1 MSTDTNDIYYV
12 GNRVG
17 VDDVDVLNKNEITK
31 NLVIPTNDNA
41 LLVGAVTV
49 TGTVTVEGTLV
60 IV

>member
-1 MSTDTNDIYYV
+1 MSTDKNDIYYV

-17 VDDVDVLNKNEITK
+17 IDDVDVLNKNDISK

-41 LLVGAVTV
+41 LLVGAVTIS
-49 TGTVTVEGTLV
+49 GTVTVEGTLV

>member
-31 NLVIPTNDNA
+31 NTYRPFNRRVCNGHLV
-41 LLVGAVTV
+41 VS
-49 TGTVTVEGTLV
+49 
-60 IV
+60 

>member
-1 MSTDTNDIYYV
+1 MSTDKNDIYYV

-49 TGTVTVEGTLV
+49 SGTVTVEGTLV